1 MRTVA
6 WALVVVAL
14 LAGCATIPP
23 SQDEARVVALVGFV
37 EEEPVDA
44 VVSQSRIPF
53 LFQDQII
60 YSQADLSA
68 VLTRLRAGGLTLAPE
83 SAQIDM
89 YPMFSGDLRFDQQVF
104 ADELPEDA
112 RVVTVSSSAGTIELL
127 VGGSQDGMPLLLG
140 IQRGDS

>member
-23 SQDEARVVALVGFV
+23 SQDEDRVVALVGFV
-37 EEEPVDA
+37 DEEPVDS

-89 YPMFSGDLRFDQQVF
+89 YPVFSGDLRFDQQVF